1 MGVRNQITLLILCH
15 ISSRLVTVL
24 KVIDAPIQ
32 VSGILVLIV
41 SFKFIKFSFYILFL
55 FYCLLA
61 SRLALF
67 RLCTLLWVASCNHC
81 ILASFFVLKIVNILH
96 QTMIYAA

>member
-1 MGVRNQITLLILCH
+1 MVSPLCQNAIGVCNEITLLILYC

-41 SFKFIKFSFYILFL
+41 SFKFINFSF
-55 FYCLLA
+55 
-61 SRLALF
+61 
-67 RLCTLLWVASCNHC
+67 
-81 ILASFFVLKIVNILH
+81 
-96 QTMIYAA
+96 